1 VAPQHDDKFLHANLI
16 VLCIEEHW
24 LPSDEAVVSIVH
36 FMHCILHRLLATKRK
51 EKRERNMLYIRDK
64 DNIQELI
71 WGNRITEQKHFLTQI
86 LKNYVCFL
94 CDIMKRDEVTGG

>member
-1 VAPQHDDKFLHANLI
+1 
-16 VLCIEEHW
+16 
-24 LPSDEAVVSIVH
+24 
-36 FMHCILHRLLATKRK
+36 
-51 EKRERNMLYIRDK
+51 MLYIRDK

-94 CDIMKRDEVTGG
+94 CDIMKRDEVTGGQRKLRFEEIHNVYSTKYYQNDQGKDDEVGGPWGR